1 MIAATRYSFRRGST
15 TFGEKTEGFEKWKM
29 MRLEMKHSNECSILE
44 RIAKVLDPLCRICKV
59 CFDLWVMVHGR

>member
-1 MIAATRYSFRRGST
+1 LSQPAIHLDGESA
-15 TFGEKTEGFEKWKM
+15 TFGEKTEGIIEVENQKGN
-29 MRLEMKHSNECSILE
+29 MKHSKDSSILE

>member
-1 MIAATRYSFRRGST
+1 MS
-15 TFGEKTEGFEKWKM
+15 
-29 MRLEMKHSNECSILE
+29 HSKDSSILE